1 MSKNFAKIA
10 FRDMLIAV
18 GILVLASAVCFFLQ
32 GVSESDT
39 HVPLIFVLAVFL
51 ISLKTQGY
59 LLGVLASLAAV
70 FGVNFVFTYPYFAFN
85 FTLTGYP
92 LTFLS
97 MLAVSFSTSTL
108 TSQVKEHEQIKLETE
123 REKMRANLLRAI
135 SHDLRTPL
143 TSIIGT
149 INTVLENESTL
160 PAEKRTELL
169 TEARGDA
176 QWLIRMV
183 ENLLSVT
190 RIGDGEAHIEKQFEA
205 AEEILGEAVG
215 KFRKQYPDMKVRVTA
230 PEELLMVPMDAML
243 IEQVLMNLME
253 NSVAHGKSVT
263 AIEVSVMHRGDQA
276 EFSVADDGCGLEQ
289 KDIPNLFSGY
299 LSQVNEQ
306 KTADSKRNMG
316 IGLSVCTSIVRAHGG
331 EIFARNRETGGA
343 EFRFTLP
350 LRKN

>member
-1 MSKNFAKIA
+1 MLRNFSKIT
-10 FRDMLIAV
+10 FRDVMITI
-18 GILVLASAVCFFLQ
+18 GILLLASVGCFLLQ
-32 GVSESDT
+32 GISESDT
-39 HVPLIFVLAVFL
+39 HVPLIFVLAIFL

-59 LLGVLASLAAV
+59 LLGIIASVGAV

-149 INTVLENESTL
+149 INTVLENEESL
-160 PAEKRTELL
+160 PHGKRTELL
-169 TEARGDA
+169 TEAKGDA

-190 RIGDGEAHIEKQFEA
+190 RIGDGEAHIEKQLEA

-215 KFRKQYPDMKVRVTA
+215 KFKKQYPGRKVCVAA

-253 NSVAHGKSVT
+253 NSVAHGKTVS
-263 AIEVSVMHRGDQA
+263 AIEVSVVRHGEHA
-276 EFSVADDGCGLEQ
+276 EFCVADNGCGLEQ

-299 LSQVNEQ
+299 LSQVNEH

-331 EIFARNRETGGA
+331 EIFAQNRDSGGA

-350 LRKN
+350 LREN